1 MHRSNETERARAEGL
16 DNVRDQQRSTMVMPA
31 MVMLPLPTRNQSM
44 QVMTRQMQN
53 RIIQRR
59 GELALKTIQAAM
71 KPNRIDN
78 NRAETIKHVKQELP

>member
-16 DNVRDQQRSTMVMPA
+16 DNVRDQQLSTMVMAA
-31 MVMLPLPTRNQSM
+31 MAMLPLPTRNQSM

-59 GELALKTIQAAM
+59 GELALKTIQAVM
-71 KPNRIDN
+71 KPNRFDN
-78 NRAETIKHVKQELP
+78 NLAETIKHVKQELP

>member
-1 MHRSNETERARAEGL
+1 M
-16 DNVRDQQRSTMVMPA
+16 VMPTMVMPA

-44 QVMTRQMQN
+44 QVMTRQMKS

-59 GELALKTIQAAM
+59 GELALKTIQAVM